1 MLRPLRIVKL
11 ECQTEEG
18 RQAREKVLNTP
29 VPPGLPPG
37 TNILLV
43 SFAGRFR
50 GRGLSLAELV
60 EAGKHGWQRAQR
72 YYGAE
77 TDKFERWGLLWV
89 QESMSMALYD
99 HENKAGPPSQ
109 PVFVSHH

>member
-11 ECQTEEG
+11 ECQTEED
-18 RQAREKVLNTP
+18 RQAREEAINAP
-29 VPPGLPPG
+29 EPPGLPLG
-37 TNILLV
+37 INMLLV
-43 SFAGRFR
+43 SVAGRFR

-60 EAGKHGWQRAQR
+60 KAGKEGWQRVQR

-89 QESMSMALYD
+89 QESMLMALYD
-99 HENKAGPPSQ
+99 HENKAGPPS
-109 PVFVSHH
+109 